1 MEQTIYQNGQ
11 KNLHSIEEHKDGEI
25 TSSRSISVTAYQDI
39 PFENLHLHSE
49 YGALGKKKKNEFI
62 SEGNNTN
69 NTVKT

>member
-1 MEQTIYQNGQ
+1 MKIEDQNGQ

-25 TSSRSISVTAYQDI
+25 TSSISVTVYQDI

-49 YGALGKKKKNEFI
+49 YGAMGKKKKNEFI
-62 SEGNNTN
+62 SEGNITN